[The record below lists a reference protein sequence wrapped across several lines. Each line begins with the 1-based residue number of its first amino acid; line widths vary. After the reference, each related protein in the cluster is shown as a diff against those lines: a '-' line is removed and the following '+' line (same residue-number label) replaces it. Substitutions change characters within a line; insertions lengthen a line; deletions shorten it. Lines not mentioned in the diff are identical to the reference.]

1 MDANH
6 EIIIPNKGLP
16 FKMFIFEGKN
26 GNYVR
31 NKHWHTSIEI
41 FAVFKGSVRFFLNDE
56 EYYLKEGE
64 FVIVNSNEV
73 HSIFAPDLNLTL
85 VIQIPLVVFEEYYI
99 EKNFITF
106 SHDSNYCDKDM
117 MGIMKE
123 MYRAYV
129 AKKCGYEFL
138 TQTKF
143 YHLLYLMVTVY
154 RITDVSDERIKSYK
168 HLNRLTDITNY
179 IKENYEGDI
188 SLESLAKIFGYSP
201 TYLSKMFQKYAK
213 VSYREYLQSIRMK
226 RTFCSQFID
235 TDNKGYEKKITK
247 MVDLFEQANIQ
258 YTIAP
263 FFYENNKNPKVS
275 VIEKY
280 FEEIVDRN
288 FWGYITD
295 CRIEKVFENDN
306 EFVLEITTQLSDI
319 LIRGVREL
327 PYNIDISSIELN
339 LSNNKVSDDCLWKTF
354 LNQTLKARHNVAHG
368 ISFDNTMSIEEIKN
382 TREKIVILEKLFAV
396 LIFKYG
402 IK

>member
-179 IKENYEGDI
+179 IKEIMREI
-188 SLESLAKIFGYSP
+188 SLLKVW
-201 TYLSKMFQKYAK
+201 QKY
-213 VSYREYLQSIRMK
+213 L
-226 RTFCSQFID
+226 
-235 TDNKGYEKKITK
+235 
-247 MVDLFEQANIQ
+247 
-258 YTIAP
+258 
-263 FFYENNKNPKVS
+263 
-275 VIEKY
+275 
-280 FEEIVDRN
+280 
-288 FWGYITD
+288 
-295 CRIEKVFENDN
+295 
-306 EFVLEITTQLSDI
+306 DI
-319 LIRGVREL
+319 LRPICRRCFKSMRKLVIGNTCRVLDWREL
-327 PYNIDISSIELN
+327 ALN
-339 LSNNKVSDDCLWKTF
+339 L
-354 LNQTLKARHNVAHG
+354 
-368 ISFDNTMSIEEIKN
+368 
-382 TREKIVILEKLFAV
+382 
-396 LIFKYG
+396 
-402 IK
+402 

>member
-1 MDANH
+1 MSTFASDFMDKFDARWDEVNVLIQMAEQIGTDDDKYNVLCRAAIVLVVANLEGCLQ
-6 EIIIPNKGLP
+6 EIIRCLIDDININNA
-16 FKMFIFEGKN
+16 F
-26 GNYVR
+26 
-31 NKHWHTSIEI
+31 SI
-41 FAVFKGSVRFFLNDE
+41 S
-56 EYYLKEGE
+56 
-64 FVIVNSNEV
+64 SN
-73 HSIFAPDLNLTL
+73 
-85 VIQIPLVVFEEYYI
+85 
-99 EKNFITF
+99 
-106 SHDSNYCDKDM
+106 
-117 MGIMKE
+117 
-123 MYRAYV
+123 
-129 AKKCGYEFL
+129 
-138 TQTKF
+138 
-143 YHLLYLMVTVY
+143 
-154 RITDVSDERIKSYK
+154 
-168 HLNRLTDITNY
+168 
-179 IKENYEGDI
+179 
-188 SLESLAKIFGYSP
+188 
-201 TYLSKMFQKYAK
+201 
-213 VSYREYLQSIRMK
+213 RMK

-263 FFYENNKNPKVS
+263 FFYENNKNPKAS

-280 FEEIVDRN
+280 FEEIVGRN

-319 LIRGVREL
+319 LIRGVREF
-327 PYNIDISSIELN
+327 PYNIDISSIELS

>member
-1 MDANH
+1 
-6 EIIIPNKGLP
+6 
-16 FKMFIFEGKN
+16 
-26 GNYVR
+26 
-31 NKHWHTSIEI
+31 
-41 FAVFKGSVRFFLNDE
+41 
-56 EYYLKEGE
+56 
-64 FVIVNSNEV
+64 
-73 HSIFAPDLNLTL
+73 
-85 VIQIPLVVFEEYYI
+85 
-99 EKNFITF
+99 
-106 SHDSNYCDKDM
+106 
-117 MGIMKE
+117 
-123 MYRAYV
+123 
-129 AKKCGYEFL
+129 
-138 TQTKF
+138 
-143 YHLLYLMVTVY
+143 
-154 RITDVSDERIKSYK
+154 
-168 HLNRLTDITNY
+168 
-179 IKENYEGDI
+179 
-188 SLESLAKIFGYSP
+188 
-201 TYLSKMFQKYAK
+201 
-213 VSYREYLQSIRMK
+213 
-226 RTFCSQFID
+226 
-235 TDNKGYEKKITK
+235 
-247 MVDLFEQANIQ
+247 MVDLFEQANIK

-263 FFYENNKNPKVS
+263 FFYENNKNPKAS

-319 LIRGVREL
+319 LTRGVREF

>member
-1 MDANH
+1 MSTFASDFMDKFDARWDEVNVLIQMAEQIGTDDDKYNVLCRAAIVLVVANLEGCLQ
-6 EIIIPNKGLP
+6 EIIRCLIDDININNA
-16 FKMFIFEGKN
+16 F
-26 GNYVR
+26 
-31 NKHWHTSIEI
+31 
-41 FAVFKGSVRFFLNDE
+41 SVS
-56 EYYLKEGE
+56 
-64 FVIVNSNEV
+64 SN
-73 HSIFAPDLNLTL
+73 
-85 VIQIPLVVFEEYYI
+85 
-99 EKNFITF
+99 
-106 SHDSNYCDKDM
+106 
-117 MGIMKE
+117 
-123 MYRAYV
+123 
-129 AKKCGYEFL
+129 
-138 TQTKF
+138 
-143 YHLLYLMVTVY
+143 
-154 RITDVSDERIKSYK
+154 
-168 HLNRLTDITNY
+168 
-179 IKENYEGDI
+179 
-188 SLESLAKIFGYSP
+188 
-201 TYLSKMFQKYAK
+201 
-213 VSYREYLQSIRMK
+213 RMK
-226 RTFCSQFID
+226 RTFCSQFIH

-247 MVDLFEQANIQ
+247 MVDLFEQANIK

-263 FFYENNKNPKVS
+263 FFYENNKNPKAS

-280 FEEIVDRN
+280 FEEIVGRN

-319 LIRGVREL
+319 LTRGVREF